1 MIQHLNIEQFEVWQ
15 LAVFGIFIV
24 AFIVQLVWW
33 LTYFT
38 GIIRYN
44 RKVRKGKVKYSDA
57 KPPVSVIICA
67 RDEEE
72 NLTHNIP
79 LIMSQDYPDYE
90 VIVVNDAST
99 DATDEV
105 IGQFLTQ
112 YPNMRT
118 TYVPENAKFIDSK
131 KFALTLGIKAAKN
144 DILVFTDADCVPESN
159 NWLDNI
165 VRNFDEGTQI
175 VLGYGAYKHKKSFL
189 NWLQVFDTLFIGLQY
204 FNYSLAGKT
213 YMGVG
218 RNLAYRKS
226 MFLNS
231 KGFSKHLDIQ
241 SGDDDL
247 FIMEV
252 STQTNTKVE
261 FQNGSKTISEP
272 KPTLHQWFRQKE
284 RHLSTGS
291 YYKTSTKML
300 IGSELAF
307 RVFFYASLIAS
318 LIIGN
323 FITAYIVAG
332 CFVLRYITQYL
343 IINRTATIL
352 GERHYYVGIL
362 FLDIVIPLI
371 NFFVNTH
378 SKLRGGTVYK
388 WK

>member
-1 MIQHLNIEQFEVWQ
+1 MIQYLNIEQFEVWQ
-15 LAVFGIFIV
+15 LVVFGIFAIT
-24 AFIVQLVWW
+24 FIVQLVWW

-44 RKVRKGKVKYSDA
+44 RKACKGKVKYNDA

-99 DATDEV
+99 DTTDEV
-105 IGQFLTQ
+105 VAQFMTKYSNL
-112 YPNMRT
+112 RT
-118 TYVPENAKFIDSK
+118 TYVPGNAKFIDSK
-131 KFALTLGIKAAKN
+131 KFALTLGIKAATN
-144 DILVFTDADCVPESN
+144 DILIFTDADCAPASN
-159 NWLDNI
+159 NWLCNI
-165 VRNFDEGTQI
+165 VRNFDDKTDI
-175 VLGYGAYKHKKSFL
+175 VLGYGAYDNKKGFL
-189 NWLQVFDTLFIGLQY
+189 NWLQVYDTLFIGLQY

-226 MFLNS
+226 LFMNS

-252 STQTNTKVE
+252 STQNNTKVE
-261 FQNGSKTISEP
+261 FQSGSKTISEP

-284 RHLSTGS
+284 RHLSTGP
-291 YYKTSTKML
+291 YYKSSTKML
-300 IGSELAF
+300 LGSELAF
-307 RVFFYASLIAS
+307 RVLFYLGMIAS
-318 LIIGN
+318 LVIGN
-323 FITAYIVAG
+323 CITTSAIAA
-332 CFVLRYITQYL
+332 CFLIRYITQYI
-343 IINRTATIL
+343 IINKTATIF
-352 GERHYYVGIL
+352 GERHYYIGIL
-362 FLDIVIPLI
+362 FLDIIIPLTNLSI
-371 NFFVNTH
+371 NTIHKTRKGN
-378 SKLRGGTVYK
+378 VYK